1 MKKKK
6 RWLVVASMI
15 LIIGMGVKFYMDK
28 KEQEELHIIQTDLAN
43 YLYNNYQLFTVDEK
57 KAEQVNKEY
66 NHGKGNL
73 TTEEFLKKSVELR
86 EYVDIKKI
94 EFTGFS
100 VDPMGGLVVGFI
112 INDVY
117 PDETTLNTISAE
129 TNNWIYHFNLG
140 TRRNSY
146 VLWKKP
152 KSTNLKMPEKDIIY
166 CDKGIK

>member
-15 LIIGMGVKFYMDK
+15 LIIGVGVKFYMDK

-43 YLYNNYQLFTVDEK
+43 YLYNNYQLYTVDKEK
-57 KAEQVNKEY
+57 DDQLNKEY

-100 VDPMGGLVVGFI
+100 VSPMGGLVVEFI

-117 PDETTLNTISAE
+117 PDKTILNTISAE
-129 TNNWIYHFNLG
+129 TNKWLYSFNSG
-140 TRRNSY
+140 NTINSY
-146 VLWKKP
+146 VLAEKP
-152 KSTNLKMPEKDIIY
+152 TPTNLKMPEKDIIY